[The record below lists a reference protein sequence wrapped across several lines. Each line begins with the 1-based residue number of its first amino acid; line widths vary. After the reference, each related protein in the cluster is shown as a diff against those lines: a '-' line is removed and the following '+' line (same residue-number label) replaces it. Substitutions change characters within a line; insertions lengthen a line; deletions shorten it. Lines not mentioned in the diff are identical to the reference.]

1 MRCQLFP
8 LAKMMAALSVVVLCG
23 QARGMDVKIGAGEP
37 IQAGQS
43 FRSPAG
49 TYLATFTG
57 EGFKIEALATRR
69 VAKVQSIPPVFR
81 AAWTGDEKT
90 LATIE
95 HLAGGTDAVC
105 FHFDEAQETW
115 KRIEVD
121 PPGGPFEHYQV
132 MSWDVGETRMRI
144 TYKAFS
150 RNGSTFV
157 TYSVAFDFDP
167 RRNGVGNVTITK
179 LTEDTVP

>member
-1 MRCQLFP
+1 MRSKTFT
-8 LAKMMAALSVVVLCG
+8 LAATMAALSVVVLCD
-23 QARGMDVKIGAGEP
+23 QTRGMDVKIGAGKP

-57 EGFKIEALATRR
+57 EGFDIETLATKR
-69 VAKVQSIPPVFR
+69 VAKVQSLPPVFR
-81 AAWTGDEKT
+81 AGWTGDEKT
-90 LATIE
+90 LVTIE

-105 FHFDEAQETW
+105 FHFDEAKETW

-121 PPGGPFEHYQV
+121 PPSGPFEHYQV
-132 MSWDVGETRMRI
+132 MSWDVGETRVRL

-150 RNGSTFV
+150 RNGSTFM
-157 TYSVAFDFDP
+157 THAVAFDFDP
-167 RRNGVGNVTITK
+167 GRNNVDNVTITK
-179 LTEDTVP
+179 LSEDTAR

>member
-1 MRCQLFP
+1 MRCQTFTV
-8 LAKMMAALSVVVLCG
+8 AASTAAVNVVVSCD
-23 QARGMDVKIGAGEP
+23 QARGMDVRIGASKP
-37 IQAGQS
+37 IQSGQS
-43 FRSPAG
+43 FLSPAG

-57 EGFKIEALATRR
+57 EGFNIETLATRR
-69 VAKVQSIPPVFR
+69 VAKVQSLPPVFR

-95 HLAGGTDAVC
+95 HLAGGTDTVC
-105 FHFDEAQETW
+105 FHFDKAQETW

-132 MSWDVGETRMRI
+132 MSWDVGETRVRL

-157 TYSVAFDFDP
+157 AYSVAFDFDP
-167 RRNGVGNVTITK
+167 RNNDVGNVTITK
-179 LTEDTVP
+179 LNEDTVR